1 MKTEVRIHHNMA
13 GWLLKLLPS
22 VKILTLR
29 CLLRATRE
37 YELVVWI
44 LRLVIILIRAL

>member
-22 VKILTLR
+22 VKILTL
-29 CLLRATRE
+29 LAHAY
-37 YELVVWI
+37 YEL
-44 LRLVIILIRAL
+44 LESTSS